1 MSEDKTATLF
11 PIDQYQIDDSIGYML
26 TRTKAI
32 MSKYADE
39 SLLPFGITHT
49 QAAIL
54 LMLSTGKHLTAADL
68 SRESLTDAASMKRM
82 IDRLVAR
89 NFIQRTPCQHD
100 KRIIRLQLTTDG
112 DQLAKQIPSIFCTVL
127 QQYFVGFS
135 AEEIG
140 FLKSLL
146 RRGIANNAIMPIE
159 RK

>member
-68 SRESLTDAASMKRM
+68 SRESLTDAAS
-82 IDRLVAR
+82 
-89 NFIQRTPCQHD
+89 
-100 KRIIRLQLTTDG
+100 
-112 DQLAKQIPSIFCTVL
+112 
-127 QQYFVGFS
+127 
-135 AEEIG
+135 
-140 FLKSLL
+140 
-146 RRGIANNAIMPIE
+146 
-159 RK
+159 